1 MSGLYYADFISFY
14 SPTQLCGGGTTKS
27 NSNELP
33 ISVPL
38 SVFTYF
44 NKSVP
49 KMKFEAKFLKKFE
62 EI

>member
-1 MSGLYYADFISFY
+1 MS
-14 SPTQLCGGGTTKS
+14 Q
-27 NSNELP
+27 
-33 ISVPL
+33 

-49 KMKFEAKFLKKFE
+49 KMKFEAKFLKKFK